1 MLITSQIKEKTVD
14 ALLSDMNARGYT
26 SQNKYAQYIR
36 SILDIPF
43 DKSAF
48 SQIKKED
55 GRNAL
60 KDASWLVLAKHFNL
74 IGDNVWQVAE
84 THTYMTMQT
93 YLASSKKYGLFR
105 ILCDHASYGKTFA
118 ANVFAENNKDSVF
131 YVKCSEHSTKAEF
144 IEALAQQLGLE
155 KTGTY
160 NKLWREVTDK
170 LLLMDKPLLI
180 LDEFGDVH
188 DSVIS
193 LLKALYNKADRG
205 DHIGI
210 GVFHIGADN
219 LRKKLFD
226 GRRRQKQ
233 SYAEYWSRFGEDI
246 LTLNFENP
254 DNIHQAQQ
262 ILESDANKILD
273 ANLPPEMEQFRAEIF
288 KKAVSRR
295 DLRIIREQINVKR
308 ELVA

>member
-1 MLITSQIKEKTVD
+1 MLVTPQIKANTVN

-36 SILDIPF
+36 SVLDIPF
-43 DKSAF
+43 DKAAF

-60 KDASWLVLAKHFNL
+60 KDGSWLVLAKHFNL
-74 IGDNVWQVAE
+74 IGDKNWQIAE
-84 THTYMTMQT
+84 THTFVTMQT
-93 YLASSKKYGLFR
+93 YLESSKKHGLFR
-105 ILCDHASYGKTFA
+105 ILCDHASYGKTFSA
-118 ANVFAENNKDSVF
+118 TVFAENHKGSVF
-131 YVKCSEHSTKAEF
+131 YVKCDDHSTKAEF
-144 IEALAQQLGLE
+144 IEALASQLGLE
-155 KTGTY
+155 KTSTY

-193 LLKALYNKADRG
+193 LLKSLYNKADKG
-205 DHIGI
+205 DHLAI

-219 LRKKLFD
+219 LKKKMIA

-233 SYAEYWSRFGEDI
+233 SYAEYWSRCGEDI
-246 LTLNFENP
+246 LTLNIDNP
-254 DNIHQAQQ
+254 RNPQQAQQ
-262 ILESDANKILD
+262 IIESEANKILD
-273 ANLPPEMEQFRAEIF
+273 ANIPAELAEYRAEIF
-288 KKAVSRR
+288 TKAVSRR

-308 ELVA
+308 DLVA